1 LFDSSYRWV
10 ASLQLTDNIK
20 SSQMVADQYSSPN
33 SVIKTLKG
41 GEQVIL
47 DYDLTIESIFSILYW

>member
-1 LFDSSYRWV
+1 M
-10 ASLQLTDNIK
+10 DNTK
-20 SSQMVADQYSSPN
+20 SSQTVVDQYFCPD